1 MVSQEDI
8 QEEDTIQVVSREED
22 IQEDFQGL
30 QAEEVKAE
38 DSQDLQAEGVSRLF
52 LEPKV
57 VGRHHF
63 PVCPEEEAAPR
74 PSPSQLLQP
83 RPRGRRHLTHNHS
96 RLLGH
101 RPLGVEEAPVQP
113 RQVSAGWA
121 STAPSGTTT
130 RDRWRR
136 R

>member
-8 QEEDTIQVVSREED
+8 QEEDIREDFQEEDIQEVD
-22 IQEDFQGL
+22 IQEDFQG
-30 QAEEVKAE
+30 
-38 DSQDLQAEGVSRLF
+38 LQAEGVSRLF

-57 VGRHHF
+57 VGRPHF
-63 PVCPEEEAAPR
+63 PVCLEEEAAPH
-74 PSPSQLLQP
+74 PSPSHNHSRLLLRP
-83 RPRGRRHLTHNHS
+83 RPRGRRHPPHSHNHS

-101 RPLGVEEAPVQP
+101 RPPVEVEEALLQP
-113 RQVSAGWA
+113 RPASAGWA
-121 STAPSGTTT
+121 STAPSGTTR